1 MEQNITSFTLG
12 LIAAGSPCVI
22 PLYPGFLA
30 YLAAQSSAGIQVKR
44 QYLGFFVLAGVLLM
58 MLILGGLIAL
68 LSISI
73 GSAMKYLIPVVD
85 LVIIFLGVLLLFNV
99 NPFKQIRTIRSPVLK
114 NPYVNAFIYG
124 MLYAPISLPC
134 SGALLIS
141 IFAISLSNQEVLS
154 RLSTFLWFGLGFG
167 IPLLVLSLMAGA
179 AQKSLTGFFV
189 RYNRWINIGA
199 GLLLIGI
206 GIYDLNLNK
215 DLLGWPGNV

>member
-1 MEQNITSFTLG
+1 MEQIITSFTLG
-12 LIAAGSPCVI
+12 LVAAGSPCVI

-30 YLAAQSSAGIQVKR
+30 YLAAQSSAGIKVKR
-44 QYLGFFVLAGVLLM
+44 EYLGFFVLAGVLVM
-58 MLILGGLIAL
+58 MLILGALIAF

-73 GSAMKYLIPVVD
+73 GNAMKYLIPVVD

-99 NPFKQIRTIRSPVLK
+99 NPFKKIPSIRSPVLK
-114 NPYVNAFIYG
+114 NPFVNAFIYG

-167 IPLLVLSLMAGA
+167 APLLVLSLMAGA
-179 AQKSLTGFFV
+179 VQKSLTGFFV
-189 RYNRWINIGA
+189 RYNRWINTGA

-206 GIYDLNLNK
+206 GLYDLNLNK
-215 DLLGWPGNV
+215 DLLGLAW